1 MDTLT
6 PILATSVILEQH
18 PFLYWSEGQLWPEE
32 IPLHKLFTLP
42 SKQIYNW
49 SETGGAY
56 FWSNSILSILKFSVF
71 DAKSPHGISNY
82 SSKFWFGDKK
92 ISLEVHVMPC
102 SSSLGCSRFTITQFL
117 VTCFVL
123 VTYIFPALPI
133 GGWSHVSALVLQEN
147 KFVIRMF

>member
-1 MDTLT
+1 MYTFK
-6 PILATSVILEQH
+6 PSLASSGVILGLN
-18 PFLYWSEGQLWPEE
+18 PFGHGSEGQLWPEE

-42 SKQIYNW
+42 SKQNNW
-49 SETGGAY
+49 SETGY
-56 FWSNSILSILKFSVF
+56 FWSNSILSILKFSVL

-102 SSSLGCSRFTITQFL
+102 SSSLGCFRFTITQFL